1 MGHFYLFIYFLLSIV
16 ASTLPEVNIASGL
29 LCQTSNIVFCS
40 LRMKNFRII
49 PFFLTL
55 SHNQPDQPDHY
66 CSAQNINILKL
77 THNTLLS
84 QNISIYSVSPIFHTF
99 LSFLFQIKL
108 FSRFPSSSVSERNK
122 ARVLLPLTFFHN
134 DDKACAPVLASGSP
148 VVFCSRSHYELII
161 RIIG

>member
-1 MGHFYLFIYFLLSIV
+1 MSFTTQAQRYHLWLQNHGQTPFPAGHLTFRLSFKVLILF
-16 ASTLPEVNIASGL
+16 
-29 LCQTSNIVFCS
+29 FCS

-55 SHNQPDQPDHY
+55 APNQPDH
-66 CSAQNINILKL
+66 CSAPNINISKS

-84 QNISIYSVSPIFHTF
+84 QNISTHSVSPFPHTF

-108 FSRFPSSSVSERNK
+108 VSLFPSSSVSERNK

-148 VVFCSRSHYELII
+148 VVFCSRSHYKLII
-161 RIIG
+161 RIMR

>member
-1 MGHFYLFIYFLLSIV
+1 MGPFYLFIYFLLSIV

-55 SHNQPDQPDHY
+55 SPNQPDQPDH

-84 QNISIYSVSPIFHTF
+84 QNISMHSVSPFPHTF

-161 RIIG
+161 RIMR

>member
-1 MGHFYLFIYFLLSIV
+1 MSIV
-16 ASTLPEVNIASGL
+16 ASTLPEVNIASVL
-29 LCQTSNIVFCS
+29 LCQTLFCS
-40 LRMKNFRII
+40 LRLKNFRII

-55 SHNQPDQPDHY
+55 APNQPDQPDH
-66 CSAQNINILKL
+66 CSAQNINISKS

-134 DDKACAPVLASGSP
+134 DDKACAPVCSGSP

-161 RIIG
+161 RIIR